1 MDLAAL
7 FTALAHARTQA
18 KNVEKDKKNS
28 FHGYKYASA
37 EAVVAEGGL
46 LLSENGLHLL
56 PIATH
61 VDPAMYDAPAPAG
74 KKKARRGEDGEE
86 LEGGASPAGTVK
98 ILYLRRKY
106 LLTHSSGASL
116 QMEQDWAIVPESG
129 RPMDKAVAGAV
140 TASLGYFVRDLLL
153 LPRVD
158 EADDLDAP
166 RRDEVR
172 RETRQEARPE
182 PRPEPR
188 KEEPAKEVHKEEPR
202 KEAPAKEVPA
212 KEEPKSKAKPAN
224 LQEAIIAEVTD
235 RLAVFQRDCPPPKPA
250 EVEKMI
256 SDLTG
261 KAPSQMSGAEASA
274 ILEKLKATT
283 DSRLAELFTTSIVP
297 F

>member
-158 EADDLDAP
+158 EADDLDSP

-188 KEEPAKEVHKEEPR
+188 KEEPANEEPR
-202 KEAPAKEVPA
+202 KEAPAKEVSA
-212 KEEPKSKAKPAN
+212 KEEAKSKAKPAN
-224 LQEAIIAEVTD
+224 LYEAIVAEVTD
-235 RLAVFQRDCPPPKPA
+235 RLAAFQRDCPPPKPG

-261 KAPSQMSGAEASA
+261 KVISQMSGAEASA

-283 DSRLAELFTTSIVP
+283 DSRLAELFTQSIVP